1 MTCLCYL
8 KKTTNMYLLLP
19 SKQSQML
26 YASIIT
32 AMQQLAMMICIVYA
46 MMTNEENQYN
56 AYFAHS
62 FALFYVKFPCCV
74 ALHFF
79 LYPEVQKGLRI
90 MKFSNNQ

>member
-1 MTCLCYL
+1 
-8 KKTTNMYLLLP
+8 
-19 SKQSQML
+19 ML

-32 AMQQLAMMICIVYA
+32 ALQQLAMMTTIVYA
-46 MMTNEENQYN
+46 MMTNEESEYN

-74 ALHFF
+74 ALHFY

-90 MKFSNNQ
+90 MKFSNNQQD